1 MTRPTDIIISRMSL
15 TNKGTGAGGA
25 NTNIT
30 GKKFEDK
37 TDNLSVL
44 LLAGYVKKDYYLYK
58 SFDDKTITYVSQR
71 GLKKYMNTMYNIDIF
86 RNPDEAYIIDYKNGK
101 KVIKILEKK
110 NQRGEGSVE
119 TKLWAGPSLKREYEI
134 VLGNNFEVQYS
145 YTVNDFL
152 KQSILSNK
160 KKYEVLNI
168 ILQENDICV
177 FFGDDE
183 DYFELLNKWVIS

>member
-1 MTRPTDIIISRMSL
+1 
-15 TNKGTGAGGA
+15 
-25 NTNIT
+25 
-30 GKKFEDK
+30 
-37 TDNLSVL
+37 
-44 LLAGYVKKDYYLYK
+44 
-58 SFDDKTITYVSQR
+58 
-71 GLKKYMNTMYNIDIF
+71 MNTKYNIDIF

-110 NQRGEGSVE
+110 NQHGEGSVE

-152 KQSILSNK
+152 KQFILSNK